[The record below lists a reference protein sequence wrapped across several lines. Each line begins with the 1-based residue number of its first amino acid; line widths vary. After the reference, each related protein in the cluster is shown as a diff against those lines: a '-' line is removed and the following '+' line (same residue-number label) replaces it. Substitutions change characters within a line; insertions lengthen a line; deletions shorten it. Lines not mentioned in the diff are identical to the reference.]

1 MEISGLV
8 TKEHRQIR
16 VTTTVNNG
24 LLHLSNSLDIQKL
37 GFGTDAILRAA
48 TTQTLKNIPGFLLTA
63 DVD

>member
-1 MEISGLV
+1 
-8 TKEHRQIR
+8 